1 MDDPEEH
8 FLWALTSVPGMGK
21 SPMMIPLQMA
31 KMISTHLHESGFRHH
46 PDLQKKKMLRP
57 FRGQQSNLNPSGKWV
72 PIDTPEPEPIRIPD
86 IKQLTPHEREA
97 LLAQYRAQGLL
108 DEPAADPNLAY
119 VLED

>member
-8 FLWALTSVPGMGK
+8 FLWALTSVPGMGT

-31 KMISTHLHESGFRHH
+31 KMISKHLYESGYRHH
-46 PDLQKKKMLRP
+46 PDLQEKKMLRP
-57 FRGQQSNLNPSGKWV
+57 FRGQQSNLNPAGKWV
-72 PIDTPEPEPIRIPD
+72 PMDTPEPEPIRIPD
-86 IKQLTPHEREA
+86 INKLTPHEREA

-108 DEPAADPNLAY
+108 DAEPVDPNLAY